1 MQTKRS
7 WNGEW
12 RRKRHRNE
20 DHQRQEI
27 PLDRSR
33 DRAPARDRAHPRSG
47 MGGGQAVLPGTLGGG
62 GAADDLAARLRGT
75 EGRGPAAA
83 GDQERGRAGGR
94 LLGAAGFA
102 RGRWAMR
109 RTPAEILRAIKFE
122 RAEAAEAKGTVV
134 AVMHRTLEDCLK
146 WCVGDDGTEYG
157 GNMKRRKQ
165 EAKKMP
171 GGKTR

>member
-1 MQTKRS
+1 
-7 WNGEW
+7 
-12 RRKRHRNE
+12 
-20 DHQRQEI
+20 
-27 PLDRSR
+27 
-33 DRAPARDRAHPRSG
+33 
-47 MGGGQAVLPGTLGGG
+47 
-62 GAADDLAARLRGT
+62 
-75 EGRGPAAA
+75 
-83 GDQERGRAGGR
+83 
-94 LLGAAGFA
+94 
-102 RGRWAMR
+102 MR

-157 GNMKRRKQ
+157 GHMKRRKQ